1 MKKRIA
7 ILLSVLMV
15 ITPGTTVF
23 GAEFSSGE
31 SETGISTE
39 AEGSFFSSDPEDVYV
54 VPETEPSAFEVQEP
68 EVQVPE
74 IPEQEIPDTEVG
86 DPAGSQQDDFD
97 EDILKD
103 DPEEMDSMGND
114 SDNLFDAEDM
124 DIFQVGEEGTDT
136 EDPDS
141 EKTDDNQEEEPQ
153 EKISIETFKVTIS
166 ASATYTG
173 KAITPKV
180 SISND
185 NQTLVK
191 DQDYTLEYSNNT
203 EIGIATVKITGTGD
217 YEGTVEKNFKILPA
231 APKLKSAS
239 SAGYNSVKLTWN
251 AVPGAESYIIY
262 YKGDTIKSWKKI
274 KSGVKGNSYV
284 HTSLSKFPL
293 VTGKKYTYT
302 VKAVK
307 GSYISSYDKT
317 GKSATPIPAA
327 AKLGKVQSSAYNKLK
342 ITWSKVPGASGYYI
356 YRKSGSS
363 WKKVGTSTST
373 SFVHKSSAKYP
384 IVTGTTYTYTVKAYR
399 KVGSSTVAG
408 TYNKTGINGK
418 AVPNKPTLV
427 SLEYGDAV
435 GKIKINWKKASGA
448 TNYLIYRKDSNG
460 KWQQIANVKGANT
473 LNYTHVS
480 SSKYPIVA
488 GKNYTYTVRSY
499 TTVGKTKGLYDTK
512 GKTIK
517 GPSASD
523 LLDANLSK
531 KTQSILS
538 AITTTNMTNS
548 QKLYAAWKY
557 VTSSSNFKYWPKY
570 PDLNKTG
577 WQKEC
582 ALDMLTTGRGNCYSF
597 ACAFAA
603 LASEIGYSPSVVCGR
618 VSGNRD
624 GASDGLTRHCW
635 VRINGAYYDPEA
647 QYAGWY
653 SGVYGSGSYDINHT
667 VQKTVPF
674 K

>member
-1 MKKRIA
+1 MKRKIA
-7 ILLSVLMV
+7 IILSSLMI
-15 ITPGTTVF
+15 ITSGTAVF

-31 SETGISTE
+31 PEPGISEE
-39 AEGSFFSSDPEDVYV
+39 AAGSFFSSNPSDVYV
-54 VPETEPSAFEVQEP
+54 VPE
-68 EVQVPE
+68 
-74 IPEQEIPDTEVG
+74 PDEN
-86 DPAGSQQDDFD
+86 QQDDSD
-97 EDILKD
+97 VDILKD
-103 DPEEMDSMGND
+103 DPEEADSMEND
-114 SDNLFDAEDM
+114 SDNLFDAADM
-124 DIFQVGEEGTDT
+124 DIFQVGEDGTDAENPDA

-141 EKTDDNQEEEPQ
+141 EKPDDDPEEEPQ
-153 EKISIETFKVTIS
+153 EKISIDTCKVTIS
-166 ASATYTG
+166 ASAVYTG
-173 KAITPKV
+173 KAITPEV

-185 NQTLVK
+185 GQTLVK
-191 DQDYTLEYSNNT
+191 DQDYTLEYSDNT
-203 EIGIATVKITGTGD
+203 EIGIAAVKITGTGD
-217 YEGTVEKNFKILPA
+217 YEGTVEKNFKILPTD
-231 APKLKSAS
+231 PKLKSAS

-274 KSGVKGNSYV
+274 KSGVKETSYV
-284 HTSLSKFPL
+284 HTSSSKFPL

-307 GSYISSYDKT
+307 GSCTSSYDKT

-373 SFVHKSSAKYP
+373 SFVHKSSTKYP
-384 IVTGTTYTYTVKAYR
+384 IKTGTTYTYTVKAYR
-399 KVGSSTVAG
+399 KVGSSAVAG
-408 TYNKTGINGK
+408 TYNKTGIKGK

-448 TNYLIYRKDSNG
+448 TNYLIYRKDANG

-473 LNYTHVS
+473 LSYTHVS
-480 SSKYPIVA
+480 SSKYPITA

-523 LLDANLSK
+523 ILDANLSK

-538 AITTTNMTNS
+538 AITTANMTNS

-653 SGVYGSGSYDINHT
+653 SGVYGSGSYDIYHT